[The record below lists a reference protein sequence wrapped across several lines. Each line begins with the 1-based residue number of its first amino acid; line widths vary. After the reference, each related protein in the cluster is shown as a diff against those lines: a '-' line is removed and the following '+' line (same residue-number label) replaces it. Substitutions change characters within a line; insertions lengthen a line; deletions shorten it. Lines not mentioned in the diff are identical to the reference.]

1 MFLGHFKSGDLW
13 DCCYIDVHSS
23 ASTWRPKLYIF
34 WPSFCTPCHHVS
46 SKCCME
52 LMLHLFSSG
61 QCVPT
66 QPVAIQQQRVRNLWQ
81 VKYQCFTMV
90 PYITVSSVEVEEN
103 VGSFWIMLD
112 HASNGRPFFFLVSM
126 FGVKPNWSMLSRL
139 RLFFTSLNITQKQVS
154 WYNTG
159 HGGILPTKT
168 PRRTQMQN
176 QLCALKCWTCS
187 RACAFPYPQ
196 TLEYGLQMPLT
207 LIWARLCINAKDPP
221 SALICTKY
229 TSWVNQLTFWTV
241 SVYI

>member
-1 MFLGHFKSGDLW
+1 MG
-13 DCCYIDVHSS
+13 
-23 ASTWRPKLYIF
+23 RPKLYIF

-90 PYITVSSVEVEEN
+90 PYIIVSSVEVEEN
-103 VGSFWIMLD
+103 VGSCVKW
-112 HASNGRPFFFLVSM
+112 PTFFLPGEHVW
-126 FGVKPNWSMLSRL
+126 GETKLEHAVKTKA
-139 RLFFTSLNITQKQVS
+139 FFTSLNITQKQVS

-168 PRRTQMQN
+168 PRCTQMQN

-187 RACAFPYPQ
+187 RACFPYPQ

-241 SVYI
+241 SCIRYPYIFNVHGWNIEALPANTMLPGCY

>member
-1 MFLGHFKSGDLW
+1 MFLGHFKSGDLR
-13 DCCYIDVHSS
+13 DCCYIDVHNS

-81 VKYQCFTMV
+81 VPMFHY
-90 PYITVSSVEVEEN
+90 
-103 VGSFWIMLD
+103 GSIHHRVKRWGWGKCWIMLD

-168 PRRTQMQN
+168 PRRTQI
-176 QLCALKCWTCS
+176 KCRISSVLWNVGH
-187 RACAFPYPQ
+187 APEPAFH
-196 TLEYGLQMPLT
+196 TH
-207 LIWARLCINAKDPP
+207 RL
-221 SALICTKY
+221 
-229 TSWVNQLTFWTV
+229 
-241 SVYI
+241 